1 MASEFDL
8 PVGEVSVQ
16 GAPLDIESTVTEEQR
31 AAAAAVSD
39 SEFDLPI
46 EAEAPK
52 SEFDLPIE
60 EPKAE
65 FKYQQDPTI
74 QRIKGTPEER
84 EAGRAKEVPFESL
97 YKNPDNLKVIRDYAE
112 ARYGEAGKQQKDESD
127 EDYAKRFMSAMRQ
140 VEWNT
145 SLNAI
150 PELNWINN
158 AKPDAVLKAARAH
171 NLYDA
176 VPSWYSAG
184 GQPGARPFGEAVL
197 SAISEPTNILS
208 AGIGAGARYAFARE
222 AIKNVLSSKV
232 KAMGAAAGA
241 ETVIGAGQNVIDQ
254 DVRRKT
260 GVQTDE
266 LNLTELAIASG
277 LSAFGGALE
286 AGTAIVG
293 RGTITT
299 KKQLEDKLAGKRVSK
314 EVADPATD
322 ELNRAFDK
330 SQEDLLNE
338 FDIFEGRRT
347 LDAIDSPTDLTQS
360 QIRTDI
366 NRRAIDV
373 AKYVML
379 LAPEY
384 RPVNGQ
390 KVSDAVKNI
399 FQSIDAVDDDV
410 IQAALK
416 KANLTP
422 SEFAQAT
429 RTTVADAG
437 TILQGYS
444 ALARTLKKV
453 SSLDPEAQKLV
464 DDMYGRDHEMVSMTG
479 NFLRVINRLERE
491 SKAFVVSG
499 IGTTMR
505 NMLGTSTAITF
516 DSAAKLIE
524 GTIYT
529 TGKALTGVVTGNYK
543 RGDITRG
550 LIDTIK
556 DTFNTLG
563 NLADTGLTAETVD
576 LLLKDNPRLQNRIF
590 SALQETQTGDLSKV
604 ARVVNTLNV
613 AQDAFFR
620 RAIFASSVERQL
632 RRVGLDMTEMLA
644 NNRPIPTDVL
654 KNAADE
660 TLKAT
665 FAYAPKQQK
674 ATQKG
679 VEAAAEG
686 LASNFVSLFEKLPG
700 GSLMVTFPRFMSNAI
715 AFQYRNSPLGGA
727 AGVGDIANGAMRIA
741 KGEAGGQAQLNK
753 GLEKLSKGVVGTAA
767 IYAAYKYRLENQ
779 DSDWFN
785 ITNEDGSTVDIRGVF
800 PIGPYLAVG
809 DFIAK
814 QKLGRPEDA
823 KLTELATA
831 IIGMK
836 MPAGSQASMIDELP
850 KILAGEA
857 GSGTDRVA
865 KAIGR
870 LLGDFSG
877 RFTTP
882 GKAVFEYLD
891 LFDEGGQIARDPNV
905 VEGGEGFLS
914 TVQQAAV
921 QRVMAKIPEL
931 KEDLPEFQP
940 YFSDKAPVRAGE
952 FFNSLSGIRLV
963 PQKGLIE
970 REFVKL
976 KLDPYTFFGSTGD
989 KTYDRAFIKTSIPYV
1004 ENRIT
1009 GLINSER
1016 YQGYTT
1022 DQKRIAMATNLQE
1035 TLSMAREITQAKMTA
1050 SDRDRVNKM
1059 KFNKLPVVARRA
1071 INELYANDHDG
1082 KTMDQAKDYGQVYKY
1097 EALIQRYR

>member
-8 PVGEVSVQ
+8 PVANVSVQ
-16 GAPLDIESTVTEEQR
+16 GAPLDIEPTITPEQK
-31 AAAAAVSD
+31 AAAAAVPD

-46 EAEAPK
+46 SEAPK

-60 EPKAE
+60 KPAE
-65 FKYQQDPTI
+65 FKFQEDPTI

-84 EAGRAKEVPFESL
+84 AAGKAKEVPFESL
-97 YKNPDNLKVIRDYAE
+97 YKSPDNLKVIRDYAE
-112 ARYGEAGKQQKDESD
+112 ARYGEAGKQKKGETD
-127 EDYAKRFMSAMRQ
+127 EDYAKRFMTSMRQ

-150 PELNWINN
+150 PELNWLSN
-158 AKPDAVLKAARAH
+158 AKPEDVVKAARAH

-176 VPSWYSAG
+176 VPSFYEKG
-184 GQPGARPFGEAVL
+184 GQPGMRPFGEAVL
-197 SAISEPTNILS
+197 SAVSEPTNILS
-208 AGIGAGARYAFARE
+208 AGIGATARYAFARE
-222 AIKNVLSSKV
+222 AIKNVIASKLKV
-232 KAMGAAAGA
+232 VGAAAAA

-254 DVRRKT
+254 SVKRKT
-260 GVQTDE
+260 GVQQDE
-266 LNLTELAIASG
+266 LDLLQLSIASG
-277 LSAFGGALE
+277 LSAFGGAFE
-286 AGTAIVG
+286 AGTALVSKG
-293 RGTITT
+293 GITT
-299 KKQLEDKLAGKRVSK
+299 KQQLENKLAGKRAAK
-314 EVADPATD
+314 EVEDPATAA
-322 ELNRAFDK
+322 LNKAFDK

-347 LDAIDSPTDLTQS
+347 LDTLSEPTDLTQAE
-360 QIRTDI
+360 IRTDI

-373 AKYVML
+373 AKYIML
-379 LAPEY
+379 LSPEF
-384 RPVNGQ
+384 RPASGQ
-390 KVSDAVKNI
+390 KVSDAVKNV
-399 FQSIDAVDDDV
+399 FQTIDTIDDDV
-410 IQAALK
+410 IDAALK

-422 SEFAQAT
+422 AEFAQAT

-437 TILQGYS
+437 AILQGYS

-453 SSLDPEAQKLV
+453 SSLDPEAQKLI

-499 IGTTMR
+499 IGTTVR
-505 NMLGTSTAITF
+505 NILGTGTAITF
-516 DSAAKLIE
+516 DAASKLIE
-524 GTIYT
+524 GAIYT
-529 TGKALTGVVTGNYK
+529 TGKAITGVVTGSYK
-543 RGDITRG
+543 PGDITRG
-550 LIDTIK
+550 LTDTMK
-556 DTFNTLG
+556 DAFTTAANMTD
-563 NLADTGLTAETVD
+563 AGLTAETVD
-576 LLLKDNPRLQNRIF
+576 LLLKDNPRLQNQLF
-590 SALQETQTGDLSKV
+590 SALQETQTGDLSKA

-644 NNRPIPTDVL
+644 NNRAIPVDVL

-665 FAYAPKQQK
+665 FSYAPKQQK
-674 ATQKG
+674 ASQKG
-679 VEAAAEG
+679 VESAAEG
-686 LASNFVSLFEKLPG
+686 LASHFVNFFEKLPG

-727 AGVGDIANGAMRIA
+727 AGIGDIANGAMRVA
-741 KGEAGGQAQLNK
+741 KGEDGGQAQLNK
-753 GLEKLSKGVVGTAA
+753 GLDKMSKGVVGTAA

-779 DSDWFN
+779 DSEWYN
-785 ITNEDGSTVDIRGVF
+785 VTNEDGSTVDIRGVF
-800 PIGPYLAVG
+800 PIGPYMAVG
-809 DFIAK
+809 NFIAK
-814 QKLGRPEDA
+814 QKLGRTEDA
-823 KLTELATA
+823 KVSELAAA

-850 KILAGEA
+850 NILAGEE
-857 GSGTDRVA
+857 GKGTDRVA
-865 KAIGR
+865 KAVGR
-870 LLGDFSG
+870 LLGDFAG

-882 GKAVFEYLD
+882 GKAPFEYLD

-905 VEGGEGFLS
+905 VEGGDGFLG

-921 QRVMAKIPEL
+921 QRVMAKLPEL
-931 KEDLPEFQP
+931 KEELPEFQP

-952 FFNSLSGIRLV
+952 FFNSLSGVRV
-963 PQKGLIE
+963 TPQKGPIE

-976 KLDPYTFFGSTGD
+976 NLDPYAFFGSTGD

-1004 ENRIT
+1004 ESRIT
-1009 GLINSER
+1009 SLINSER
-1016 YQGYTT
+1016 YQGFTR
-1022 DQKRIAMATNLQE
+1022 DQQRIAMATNLQE

-1059 KFNKLPVVARRA
+1059 RFNKLPAVARRA
-1071 INELYANDHDG
+1071 INELYAAEHDG
-1082 KTMDQAKDYGQVYKY
+1082 KSMDQAKDYGQVYKY
-1097 EALIQRYR
+1097 EALLQRYR